1 MSLIKCEKLM
11 IGYDKNTVSSVL
23 NFEVNE
29 GDYLCILGENGAGK
43 STLMKT
49 LLGLIKPVSGEL
61 IFGDGLDCKKIG
73 YLPQQTMVQKDFP
86 ASIEEIVLS
95 GTLTTDGFH
104 LFYTR
109 KQKESAAR
117 RMRELGIYDIRK
129 SAYCNLSGG
138 QQQRVLLARALC
150 ATNKL
155 LILDEPVNGLDPNAS
170 SELYE
175 LIKSLNRNKVTIIM
189 VSHDIHVATKYASH
203 ILHMGK
209 TKSFFVPKEKYLMSN
224 AWSLNRSEEG
234 RMKAAVKGDVVKE
247 GESHE

>member
-1 MSLIKCEKLM
+1 MALIKCDKLM
-11 IGYDKNTVSSVL
+11 IGYDKTTVSAVL

-49 LLGLIKPVSGEL
+49 LLGLIKPVSGQL
-61 IFGDGLDCKKIG
+61 IFGDGLDAQKIG
-73 YLPQQTMVQKDFP
+73 YLPQQTLVQKDFP
-86 ASIEEIVLS
+86 ASVEEIVLS
-95 GTLTTDGFH
+95 GTLGNKGLHF
-104 LFYTR
+104 FYTAAQR
-109 KQKESAAR
+109 ESAGR
-117 RMRELGIYDIRK
+117 HMRELGIYDIRK
-129 SAYCNLSGG
+129 DAYCNLSGG

-175 LIKSLNRNKVTIIM
+175 LIKSLNRNGVTIIM
-189 VSHDIHVATKYASH
+189 VSHDVHVATKYATH

-209 TKSFFVPKEKYLMSN
+209 TKSFFVPKEKYLMSH
-224 AWSLNRSEEG
+224 AWSLGQKKVNGGADNE
-234 RMKAAVKGDVVKE
+234 
-247 GESHE
+247 